1 MSRSSFRAF
10 LDRVE
15 GEIAVLLMGEEERE
29 QLLIPR
35 SYLPRG
41 AREGAVLKF
50 TVEVDEEATKAA
62 LDEVKALLDELRGQ
76 ERRRDAS
83 G

>member
-1 MSRSSFRAF
+1 MSRSSFKAF

-15 GEIAVLLMGEEERE
+15 GRIAVLLLGEEERE

-41 AREGAVLKF
+41 VREGTALRL
-50 TVEVDEEATKAA
+50 TIEVDEDATRAA
-62 LDEVKALLDELRGQ
+62 LDEVKALLDELKQ
-76 ERRRDAS
+76 ERQEDAS

>member
-1 MSRSSFRAF
+1 VSRSSFRAF

-41 AREGAVLKF
+41 TREGAVLKF

-76 ERRRDAS
+76 ERRKDAS

>member
-15 GEIAVLLMGEEERE
+15 GEIAVLLIGEEERE

-41 AREGAVLKF
+41 AREGSVLKF
-50 TVEVDEEATKAA
+50 AVEVDEEATKAA
-62 LDEVKALLDELRGQ
+62 LDEVKALLDELKRQ
-76 ERRRDAS
+76 EHRRDAS

>member
-1 MSRSSFRAF
+1 M
-10 LDRVE
+10 
-15 GEIAVLLMGEEERE
+15 AVLLLGEEERE

-41 AREGAVLKF
+41 VREGTALKL
-50 TVEVDEEATKAA
+50 TIEVDEDATRAA
-62 LDEVKALLDELRGQ
+62 LDEVKALLDELKRQ
-76 ERRRDAS
+76 ERREDAS

>member
-1 MSRSSFRAF
+1 
-10 LDRVE
+10 
-15 GEIAVLLMGEEERE
+15 
-29 QLLIPR
+29 
-35 SYLPRG
+35 
-41 AREGAVLKF
+41 VLKF

-76 ERRRDAS
+76 ERRKDAS